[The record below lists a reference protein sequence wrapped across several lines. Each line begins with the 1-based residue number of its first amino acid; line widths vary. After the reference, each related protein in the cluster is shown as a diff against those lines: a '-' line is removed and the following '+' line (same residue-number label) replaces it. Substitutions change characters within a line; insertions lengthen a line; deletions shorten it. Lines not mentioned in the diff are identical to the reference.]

1 MLIKSTPWK
10 LFDLQIKPCWCFTF
24 IPQYTRNKESTCLPP
39 WDLDRSLIF
48 YGEMCFSFSA
58 VHSEWCDQG
67 HSVVFLLYCRLSE
80 MIIFSCTVD
89 IRKAMDVFMLYKTS
103 SNNHPLVIYF
113 KWITPATHTENCL
126 ILTTQKLS
134 VLEVLSTIDRLTAHL
149 AHIYVHVDTNST
161 HTPIKHS
168 QILNWSVDSE
178 IQGRQVEAE

>member
-1 MLIKSTPWK
+1 MLAS
-10 LFDLQIKPCWCFTF
+10 L
-24 IPQYTRNKESTCLPP
+24 
-39 WDLDRSLIF
+39 RSW
-48 YGEMCFSFSA
+48 SFS
-58 VHSEWCDQG
+58 HILWG
-67 HSVVFLLYCRLSE
+67 NVFQFLSSTFRMVWPRTLSRISLYCRLSE

-134 VLEVLSTIDRLTAHL
+134 VLEVLSTIDRLTTHL

>member
-1 MLIKSTPWK
+1 MLAS
-10 LFDLQIKPCWCFTF
+10 L
-24 IPQYTRNKESTCLPP
+24 
-39 WDLDRSLIF
+39 RSW
-48 YGEMCFSFSA
+48 SFS
-58 VHSEWCDQG
+58 HILWG
-67 HSVVFLLYCRLSE
+67 NVFQFLSSTFRMVWPRTLSRISLCCRLSE
-80 MIIFSCTVD
+80 MIIFSYTVD